1 MQKLIKLSGVLILA
15 VAVIGIITG
24 CTNINSKN
32 ESVAAAY
39 FHKGVYETNFPDKN
53 SSYKDFYI
61 FYDENSGYTEDSKMG
76 IGLPF
81 SCVQEDGYVKFKFG
95 GSEEPDDV
103 FKIKSVEN
111 GNITGSF
118 EDGSLLIFT
127 PAPNANPD
135 NFDAV
140 EYVKKYSN

>member
-15 VAVIGIITG
+15 VTVIGVITG
-24 CTNINSKN
+24 CTNVNLKN
-32 ESVAAAY
+32 ESAPTVY
-39 FHKGVYETNFPDKN
+39 FHKGVYKADIQNKN
-53 SSYKDFYI
+53 NSYIDFYV

-95 GSEEPDDV
+95 GSEEPDEV
-103 FKIKSVEN
+103 FKIKSVEK
-111 GNITGSF
+111 GAITGSF
-118 EDGSLLIFT
+118 ENGQLLIFS

>member
-1 MQKLIKLSGVLILA
+1 
-15 VAVIGIITG
+15 
-24 CTNINSKN
+24 
-32 ESVAAAY
+32 
-39 FHKGVYETNFPDKN
+39 
-53 SSYKDFYI
+53 
-61 FYDENSGYTEDSKMG
+61 MG

-118 EDGSLLIFT
+118 EDGSLLIFSL
-127 PAPNANPD
+127 APNANPD